1 VVEGELTV
9 TRGIERHDQRA
20 RNGVRAGW
28 TSIMPCSNASLLVV
42 LPASGEW
49 IITLVMGREPLHNI
63 KTTSHAGKNTRSD
76 GVIVNRAVN
85 RTQ

>member
-1 VVEGELTV
+1 VVEGEWTV

-28 TSIMPCSNASLLVV
+28 TSIMPCNNASLLVV

-49 IITLVMGREPLHNI
+49 IITHG
-63 KTTSHAGKNTRSD
+63 D
-76 GVIVNRAVN
+76 GPRAAP
-85 RTQ
+85 QHQDHESCW